1 MWYLWMPCLNGEGG
15 WLNGGLVFDVG
26 CLCSVLCFCVVVLCV
41 VEGFVGVVVLV
52 NVLVV
57 CG

>member
-1 MWYLWMPCLNGEGG
+1 MPCLNGEGG

-52 NVLVV
+52 DVLVV